1 MIPTTAGNK
10 EVKDPN
16 FLKTIEDYTKK
27 YNCEAA
33 YFTEVNRNRTF
44 VFVLDLPSPDMIPA
58 IVEPLFQGFDAN
70 VEIHPTVNLD
80 VYLWFKNMLIRK
92 DANIALAY

>member
-10 EVKDPN
+10 AVKDPN

-33 YFTEVNRNRTF
+33 YFTEVNGNRTF

>member
-10 EVKDPN
+10 MVKDPN

-27 YNCEAA
+27 FSCGAA
-33 YFTEVNRNRTF
+33 YLTEVNGNRTM

-58 IVEPLFQGFDAN
+58 IAEPLFQGYEAN
-70 VEIHPTVNLD
+70 VEIHPAMNLND
-80 VYLWFKNMLIRK
+80 LKKAISSMQG
-92 DANIALAY
+92 

>member
-10 EVKDPN
+10 AVKDPN

-27 YNCEAA
+27 YNCGAA
-33 YFTEVNRNRTF
+33 YFTEVNGNRTF